1 MTRVFVVAASAIVR
15 SGLEALV
22 AGDARFEV
30 VGTSSTVTAFLIRPG
45 AEGQPPDVVLWE
57 MGGQTNGKFTS
68 LLAAEETDGEA
79 TNNSVVVALVDD
91 PADASLAEALRTG
104 ALHGVLPSTATE
116 PEIMAAVEAAA
127 AGLVVVH
134 PDMLD
139 PLLLPPAFSPI
150 DEQASPIGER
160 AGEIEAL
167 TPREVEVLGM
177 LAEGLGNKTI
187 AWRLAISEHTVKFH
201 VSSIFAKLGAS
212 SRTEAVTLGIR
223 RGLIML

>member
-1 MTRVFVVAASAIVR
+1 MTRVFVVAASAVVR

-22 AGDARFEV
+22 ERDARFQV
-30 VGTSSTVTAFLIRPG
+30 VGTSSAVTALARLG
-45 AEGQPPDVVLWE
+45 EEGQPPDVVLWE
-57 MGGQTNGKFTS
+57 VGRQTSGKFTS
-68 LLAAEETDGEA
+68 LLAAEEADTEA
-79 TNNSVVVALVDD
+79 TNGAAVVALVDD

-104 ALHGVLPSTATE
+104 ALRAVLPSTATE
-116 PEIMAAVEAAA
+116 PEIVAAVDAAA

-150 DEQASPIGER
+150 DEQTSPISEV
-160 AGEIEAL
+160 EAL